1 MTASPAEPRPQ
12 AARRVISAGE
22 EGQRL
27 DNYLAR
33 LFRSVPRSRLY
44 SMLRRGEVRVNGS
57 RARPSRRLLAGDELR
72 LPPVR
77 VAQAAPAVRPG
88 AGLLRDLE
96 ERILHEDQ
104 SLLVVNKPAGLA
116 AHGGSGLECGLIE
129 ALRALR
135 PELECMELCHR
146 LDRDTSGCLIVA
158 KGRAALR
165 SLHEQFRQRRIG
177 KRYLALVAGSWE
189 RRVRSLEAPLRRL
202 RLPSGELRVEV
213 SFRSG
218 EPSATAFEIVQAFG
232 PATLLAAMPRTG
244 RTHQIRVHCAYAR
257 HPVGNDDKYGDE
269 RFNAELRRLGLRR
282 MFLHAQRIAFEDPR
296 SGRRLKIE
304 APLDQELQRILSHY
318 QAAS

>member
-1 MTASPAEPRPQ
+1 MTAGRSEPGAQ
-12 AARRVISAGE
+12 AARRRISADE

-33 LFRSVPRSRLY
+33 LLRGVPRSRLY

-57 RARPSRRLLAGDELR
+57 RAAPSCRLQAGDELR

-77 VAQAAPAVRPG
+77 LPPPAAAAVPG
-88 AGLLRDLE
+88 AGLLRQLE
-96 ERILHEDQ
+96 GRILHEDRA
-104 SLLVVNKPAGLA
+104 LLVVNKPAGLA
-116 AHGGSGLECGLIE
+116 SHGGSGLECGLIE

-135 PELECMELCHR
+135 PEHEFLELCHR

-165 SLHEQFRQRRIG
+165 GLHEQFRQRRIA

-189 RRVRSLEAPLRRL
+189 RRLHRLEAPLRRR

-213 SFRSG
+213 SFRTG
-218 EPSATAFEIVQAFG
+218 EPSTTAFEIVQAFG
-232 PATLLAAMPRTG
+232 TATLLAAMPRTG

-269 RFNAELRRLGLRR
+269 RFNAELQARGLRR

-296 SGRRLKIE
+296 SGRLLKIE
-304 APLDQELQRILSHY
+304 APLDQELQRILSLY
-318 QAAS
+318 QASS

>member
-1 MTASPAEPRPQ
+1 MTEGGDGPG
-12 AARRVISAGE
+12 ARVTHRLISADE
-22 EGQRL
+22 AGQRL

-33 LFRSVPRSRLY
+33 LLRGVPHSRIY

-57 RARPSRRLLAGDELR
+57 RAAPSVRLQAGDRLR
-72 LPPVR
+72 LPPVSLPPP
-77 VAQAAPAVRPG
+77 AAAVVPG
-88 AGLLRDLE
+88 AALLRQLE
-96 ERILHEDQ
+96 GRILHEDG
-104 SLLVVNKPAGLA
+104 SLLIVNKPAGLA

-135 PELECMELCHR
+135 PGLECMELCHR

-165 SLHEQFRQRRIG
+165 SLHEQFRQRRIA
-177 KRYLALVAGSWE
+177 KRYLALVSGSWE
-189 RRVRSLEAPLRRL
+189 RRLRRLEAPLRRR

-213 SFRSG
+213 SFRAG
-218 EPSATAFEIVQAFG
+218 EPSVTAFEIVQAFG
-232 PATLLAAMPRTG
+232 TATLLAAMPRTG
-244 RTHQIRVHCAYAR
+244 RTHQIRVHCAYAG

-269 RFNAELRRLGLRR
+269 RFNAELQAQGLRR

-304 APLDQELQRILSHY
+304 APLDQELQRILSLY
-318 QAAS
+318 RAAS